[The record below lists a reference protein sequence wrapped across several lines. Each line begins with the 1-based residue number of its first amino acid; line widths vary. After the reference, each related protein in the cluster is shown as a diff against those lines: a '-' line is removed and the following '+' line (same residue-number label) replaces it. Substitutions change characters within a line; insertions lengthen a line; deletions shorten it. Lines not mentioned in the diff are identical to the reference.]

1 MWIISTSLAA
11 IITTAIWYIKDP
23 QGKYKLNTLSLIL
36 WGATIMM
43 FVDGVMGYIREGSFL
58 DINLTPTMLALVLV
72 IVALIAWEIVLL
84 HTDPKGVFKAKGE
97 IEGGVEK
104 QLEKASG

>member
-11 IITTAIWYIKDP
+11 IIATAIWYIKDP
-23 QGKYKLNTLSLIL
+23 QGKYKLNTLSLML
-36 WGATIMM
+36 WGATLMI

-84 HTDPKGVFKAKGE
+84 YTDPQGVLKARRKTEDRG
-97 IEGGVEK
+97 EK
-104 QLEKASG
+104 QLENVKG

>member
-36 WGATIMM
+36 WGATLMM
-43 FVDGVMGYIREGSFL
+43 FVDGMMGYIKEGSFL
-58 DINLTPTMLALVLV
+58 DINLTPAMLALVV
-72 IVALIAWEIVLL
+72 IIVALIAWEIVLL
-84 HTDPKGVFKAKGE
+84 CTDPQGVLRTRRQTKVTG
-97 IEGGVEK
+97 EK
-104 QLEKASG
+104 QLEKVKG